1 MSAPSSSPSASP
13 SSASALHTKWPVAMA
28 AGVVGSLIV
37 GLLVL
42 AFLWPTKT
50 LEAQNL
56 PVSVAGPEQ
65 SVTALQ
71 KALET
76 ASPGTIDLVT
86 ATGRDDAVD
95 QIKTRQTYG
104 GIVLGET
111 GQSPE
116 VLTAPAA
123 SPAATQLLTG
133 LAGQL
138 QAQLTQQ
145 VTASGGDP
153 NTARVTVTPVVPLAE
168 SDPTG
173 TGLAAASFPLM
184 MGGLI
189 GGVLIS
195 LAVVG
200 VGRRL
205 VALAGLAISTGLVLA
220 LVLQTWFGFLQ
231 GDFWLTVLGIGLS
244 VLATSAFIVG
254 CSSLLGRAGI
264 AVGAV
269 LTMLIGNPLSAAAI
283 PWQFLAEPWGAIG
296 QYMVPGASNALIRS
310 LSYFPDANNT
320 QQWWVLIGWTA
331 LGVVLTVLGHFRSR
345 PAMHVPDASL
355 DEREPEPAQA

>member
-1 MSAPSSSPSASP
+1 
-13 SSASALHTKWPVAMA
+13 MA

-50 LEAQNL
+50 LEAHNL
-56 PVSVAGPEQ
+56 PVSVAGPQQ
-65 SVTALQ
+65 SITALQ
-71 KALET
+71 TALET
-76 ASPGTIDLVT
+76 ASPGTFDLVT
-86 ATGRDDAVD
+86 ATDRDDAVD

-104 GIVLGET
+104 GIVLGDP

-123 SPAATQLLTG
+123 SAAATQMLTG

-153 NTARVTVTPVVPLAE
+153 TTAKVTVTPVVPLAE

-173 TGLAAASFPLM
+173 TGLAGASFPLM

-195 LAVVG
+195 LTVVG

-205 VALAGLAISTGLVLA
+205 AALAGFALSTSLVLT

-231 GDFWLTVLGIGLS
+231 GDFWLTALGIGLS

-269 LTMLIGNPLSAAAI
+269 ITMLIGNPLSAAAI

-296 QYMVPGASNALIRS
+296 QYLVPGASNALIRS

-331 LGVVLTVLGHFRSR
+331 VGVILTVVGHFRAQ
-345 PAMHVPDASL
+345 PAIHVPEATL
-355 DEREPEPAQA
+355 DEREPEPAPA